1 MTTSHPR
8 KSFLLLGA
16 VSVSI
21 AAFAADTSAQ
31 SSPRP
36 ARPLSDAIA
45 EVLRGS
51 FHGERAPAG
60 LAGAGTLLSWVA
72 HPGGARSRVDQ
83 AASWSTGTP
92 DAASPPAEVPSPPDR
107 PFGLTV
113 FAAIGSHIATVAF
126 LRCQHGTYGDPGR
139 FTGPGRPGVI
149 GLPPAQGGSLCSTF
163 NTSEQWVE
171 DGFLLLVPTMTTAG
185 AATLSG
191 RGFMESV
198 GGSALGFLG
207 SLLFYNGM
215 TKVADEKS
223 IADLSFPMW
232 ILGGIM
238 HGVTTA
244 YLTR

>member
-8 KSFLLLGA
+8 KSFHLLGA

-21 AAFAADTSAQ
+21 AAFATDTSAQ
-31 SSPRP
+31 SSPTP

-51 FHGERAPAG
+51 FHVERAPPG
-60 LAGAGTLLSWVA
+60 LAGAGPLLSWVA
-72 HPGGARSRVDQ
+72 YPVRARERADQ
-83 AASWSTGTP
+83 APLWSKGPP
-92 DAASPPAEVPSPPDR
+92 DAASPPADVASPPDR

-139 FTGPGRPGVI
+139 FTGLGRPGVI
-149 GLPPAQGGSLCSTF
+149 GLPPGQGASLCSTF

-215 TKVADEKS
+215 TKVADKRS